1 MAKNGLPGS
10 RLVFPEENRD
20 SFHFMIFQWFC
31 WWAKPCTNWS
41 PSQLKISRCRLHEEY
56 HYHNHLLKPLCFSWN
71 MGVPQILSI
80 LFSKEKK
87 QALQICELVWALM
100 HSPSPVPGRAQFGRW
115 MAPSTRFSDHGST
128 DGCIETQIL
137 VGWND
142 GSEWKIHR
150 WEWDHIILQL
160 GYLKSKLQNMHNIFI
175 YFWCWS
181 LTFYLAL
188 SENWGKSKKC
198 LRLFDSQ
205 TNRVKSFM
213 APNHQLWASGKTMS
227 HPICS
232 DLCLDCGWVRTNL
245 VLHTGNHEHT
255 MSWMITCHRGWKVIR
270 ENQLIC
276 AHSSTSR
283 DKHRDQKRIDG
294 IYKSQST
301 NGFLVLLVSNF
312 GAFLSTKTGL
322 NPPWPTLT
330 TNQLNQ
336 PFVASLEADFD
347 YEGPGQDV
355 TQRRAATP
363 KTERRKL

>member
-20 SFHFMIFQWFC
+20 SFLFYDFPVILLMG
-31 WWAKPCTNWS
+31 KTLP
-41 PSQLKISRCRLHEEY
+41 QLKSVSAEISRCRLHEEY

-80 LFSKEKK
+80 LFSNKK
-87 QALQICELVWALM
+87 QVLQICELVWALM

-181 LTFYLAL
+181 LTFFLAL
-188 SENWGKSKKC
+188 SEKWGKSKKW

-205 TNRVKSFM
+205 ANRVNSFM
-213 APNHQLWASGKTMS
+213 APNHKLWASGKTMS

-232 DLCLDCGWVRTNL
+232 DRCLDCGWVRTNL
-245 VLHTGNHEHT
+245 ELHTGNHEHT
-255 MSWMITCHRGWKVIR
+255 MSWMITCHWGWKVIR
-270 ENQLIC
+270 ENQLIW
-276 AHSSTSR
+276 AHSTTSR
-283 DKHRDQKRIDG
+283 QKHRD
-294 IYKSQST
+294 
-301 NGFLVLLVSNF
+301 
-312 GAFLSTKTGL
+312 
-322 NPPWPTLT
+322 W
-330 TNQLNQ
+330 
-336 PFVASLEADFD
+336 E
-347 YEGPGQDV
+347 E
-355 TQRRAATP
+355 
-363 KTERRKL
+363 